1 MAKRKNATKDDR
13 STAVPAAMQDTFTT
27 MTALTDQV
35 CKQHLNKHYADL
47 ARKALAT
54 LCRKRPSPLTRGRT
68 DVWACAVVYALGQV
82 NFLSDRSQKPHM
94 APEELCRLFGVASST
109 AMNKA
114 KMVREMLGMSTFD
127 HRWMLPDRAET
138 FAPIWMA
145 SINGLIA
152 DIRSMPRAVQ
162 EQAFQRG
169 MIPYIPDDRK
179 PPHPRQKERDK
190 LYASYDRLRRINTEH
205 QSEIGAQLLA
215 DGMID
220 PIAQR
225 LGLMDADGK
234 VFVEDNDDD
243 VIACLAPALDL
254 ALYTPSA
261 DGTNAVTRYAEER
274 QTLLTSEERRVLEAM
289 GAARFSVFRIERKHE
304 TAGTWLSD
312 TIHGGE
318 IWLMDRGLE
327 ASGGIGM
334 LLGLRVFRAA
344 DFWMSTGVLVP
355 TGMTIAR
362 GNAEPTSK
370 VKEQKTPAIDSNQ
383 LAEEM
388 YRGAFGAAA

>member
-1 MAKRKNATKDDR
+1 
-13 STAVPAAMQDTFTT
+13 MQDTFATL
-27 MTALTDQV
+27 TALTDRV
-35 CKQHLNKHYADL
+35 CKQHLNKQYADL
-47 ARKALAT
+47 ARKALAA
-54 LCRKRPSPLTRGRT
+54 LCRKRPSPLTRGRA
-68 DVWACAVVYALGQV
+68 DVWACAIVYALGQI
-82 NFLSDRSQKPHM
+82 NFLSDRSQKPHRTT
-94 APEELCRLFGVASST
+94 EELCRLFGVAPST

-114 KMVREMLGMSTFD
+114 KTVREMLGMSTFD

-138 FAPIWMA
+138 FAPIWMV

-169 MIPYIPDDRK
+169 LIPYIPDDRK
-179 PPHPRQKERDK
+179 PPHPYQKERDK
-190 LYASYDRLRRINTEH
+190 LHASYDRLRRINTEH
-205 QSEIGAQLLA
+205 QSEVGAQLLA
-215 DGMID
+215 DDVIT
-220 PIAQR
+220 PIARR
-225 LGLMDADGK
+225 LGLMDADGT
-234 VFVEDNDDD
+234 VFVEDDDDD

-261 DGTNAVTRYAEER
+261 DGTNAVMRYAQER

-289 GAARFSVFRIERKHE
+289 GDARFSVFRIERKHE
-304 TAGTWLSD
+304 VAGTWLSD

-327 ASGGIGM
+327 TSGEVGM
-334 LLGLRVFRAA
+334 LLGLRVFKAA

-355 TGMTIAR
+355 TGMTILR
-362 GNAEPTSK
+362 DKTGPTS
-370 VKEQKTPAIDSNQ
+370 EATGRKTPTIDTNQ

-388 YRGAFGAAA
+388 YRSTFGEAA